1 MDAAGKQI
9 EDTVVEVSMEDI
21 VVVEDMV
28 MMLVVVV
35 VMDMVSL
42 VGVEEDKWEMVDN
55 KLEED
60 RRSDNMK

>member
-1 MDAAGKQI
+1 
-9 EDTVVEVSMEDI
+9 MEDI

-28 MMLVVVV
+28 MMLVVVVVGDMVMV